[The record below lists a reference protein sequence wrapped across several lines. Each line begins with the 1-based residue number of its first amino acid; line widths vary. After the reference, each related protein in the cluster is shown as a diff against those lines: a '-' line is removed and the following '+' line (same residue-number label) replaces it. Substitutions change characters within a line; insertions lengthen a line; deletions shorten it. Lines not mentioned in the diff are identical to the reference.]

1 MLGAPRRSG
10 RRTAFDLEEAGPVRT
25 TVHQA
30 PSQPEVLTPYTAPSM
45 QLLRTTNIKAITLHP
60 RYHPFLW
67 VPVMSVTI
75 RSVR

>member
-10 RRTAFDLEEAGPVRT
+10 RRTAFDLEEAGPVL

-45 QLLRTTNIKAITLHP
+45 PLLRTTNIKAITLHP

-75 RSVR
+75 LSVR